1 MCAGVGLAIV
11 RPATSSAMVNKKPS
25 AALEALPFS
34 VPRAHCKALLSV
46 TGGLCVGRASR
57 LLVSLLSTASCL

>member
-25 AALEALPFS
+25 AALGALPFS
-34 VPRAHCKALLSV
+34 VPRAHCKALLSSQV
-46 TGGLCVGRASR
+46 GCVWEGLQGS
-57 LLVSLLSTASCL
+57 